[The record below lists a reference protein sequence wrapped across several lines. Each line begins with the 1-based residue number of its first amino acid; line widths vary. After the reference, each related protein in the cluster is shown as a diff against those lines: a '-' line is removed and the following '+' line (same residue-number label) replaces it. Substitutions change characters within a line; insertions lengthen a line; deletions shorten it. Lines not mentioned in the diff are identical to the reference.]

1 MRLAL
6 ILTAFAC
13 HLSGQSATNA
23 IDVGVVDRSGTGI
36 PQAQIKVS
44 PPPENSPEKA
54 KTNEQGHARLSLKAG
69 EYTLSVSA
77 QGFRTATQPLKLSN
91 RDASNAAHQSV
102 KVTLEVGRDHGVE
115 VGYPPGSLVLSD
127 VDHSAMVFSP
137 ADFRALP
144 HVTIKVH
151 NGHANADENYS
162 GVPLE
167 TLLAK
172 AKAPAGKEL
181 GKEAL
186 RTYLLASGTDGYSV
200 LLSLAE
206 VDSGFRTGQVMVA
219 DQRDGQPLGK
229 YGPFQLIVPGDTRP
243 ARWVHNLNA
252 IKVQQ
257 AQ

>member
-6 ILTAFAC
+6 ILLAFAC

-23 IDVGVVDRSGTGI
+23 IEVWVIDRSGAGI

-44 PPPENSPEKA
+44 PPPENSAEKA
-54 KTNEQGHARLSLKAG
+54 KTNDEGHAILSLKAG

-77 QGFRTATQPLKLSN
+77 QGSKTATQPLKLSTRN
-91 RDASNAAHQSV
+91 ASNASGQSV
-102 KVTLEVGRDHGVE
+102 KVTLEVGCDQGVE
-115 VGYPPGSLVLSD
+115 VSYPPDSLVLSD
-127 VDHSAMVFSP
+127 VDHSPIVFSP

-151 NGHANADENYS
+151 NGHTNADKNYS

-172 AKAPAGKEL
+172 ANAPVGKEFH
-181 GKEAL
+181 KEAL

-206 VDSGFRTGQVMVA
+206 VDSGFRTRQVIVV

-243 ARWVHNLNA
+243 ARWVHNLKA
-252 IKVQQ
+252 IRVQQ